1 MCDRVMDSVKQLTK
15 ISYWLEKQVD
25 RLWFDREIP
34 YDKTDVLIVPYRWYG
49 TDSQLE
55 LRGRL
60 LHNKD
65 RLSLTADDSFW
76 RNFWHNYRR
85 FYSNE
90 LPNIPIIARWEERF
104 FDAIT
109 DEEGYFSFKL
119 PVTQKMAQS
128 PYQKVSLSVH
138 DTSQKTVEGRVYVP
152 SASAEFGIISD
163 IDDTILIS
171 HATVPLKMALLT
183 FMGNAYSRRVFE
195 GVPDFYRALHQQ
207 RNPIFYVSSSPWNIY
222 DFLLQFIEIN
232 RLPEGP
238 LCLQELGIDQKKLI
252 MEGNIRHKLE
262 EIGRVFATYP
272 TLKFLLLGDSGQNDP
287 EIYDELAKRFPE
299 QVLGI
304 MIRDVTKGKR
314 DASVEKLVIESDV
327 PFLFFHNTAEAYRC
341 AVEWGL
347 VSAEAIE

>member
-1 MCDRVMDSVKQLTK
+1 MNWVEQLRK
-15 ISYWLEKQVD
+15 VSYWLEKQAD
-25 RLWFDREIP
+25 RLRSDQKTP
-34 YDKTDVLIVPYRWYG
+34 YDEVQALIVPYRWYG
-49 TDSQLE
+49 TDLQLE

-65 RLSLTADDSFW
+65 RLSLTAHHSFW

-90 LPNIPIIARWEERF
+90 LPNVPIVAKWEAHLFET
-104 FDAIT
+104 IT
-109 DEEGYFSFKL
+109 DEEGYFSLKL
-119 PVTQKMAQS
+119 PVTQQLAEHS
-128 PYQKVSLSVH
+128 YQRVPLGVLNSTEKR
-138 DTSQKTVEGRVYVP
+138 VEGKVFVP
-152 SASAEFGIISD
+152 LASAEFGIISD

-171 HATVPLKMALLT
+171 HATSPIKMAWLT
-183 FMGNAYSRRVFE
+183 FFGDAHSRRVFE
-195 GVPDFYRALHQQ
+195 GVPHFYRALHQQ
-207 RNPIFYVSSSPWNIY
+207 RNPIFYVSSSPWNLY
-222 DFLLQFIEIN
+222 DFLEQFFQLN

-262 EIGRVFATYP
+262 EIGRIFATYP

-304 MIRDVTKGKR
+304 MIRDVSKKKR
-314 DASVEKLVIESDV
+314 DVAVEKLVAESDV
-327 PFLFFHNTAEAYRC
+327 PYFFFRNTAEAYQC

-347 VSAEAIE
+347 ASAEIIE